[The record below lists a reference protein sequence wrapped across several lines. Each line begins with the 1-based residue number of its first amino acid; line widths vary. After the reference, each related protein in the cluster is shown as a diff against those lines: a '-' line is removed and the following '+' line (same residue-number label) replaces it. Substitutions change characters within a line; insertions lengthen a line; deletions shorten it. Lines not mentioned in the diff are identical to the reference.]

1 VREGRINGMPASQA
15 LTEVEKPAAFGK
27 EYANANIAKMGL
39 SGAVADYHRRSAEGA
54 KPAEPGNLAELKARD
69 AGATTTAQGVI
80 GPLQQALNASKIRR
94 DGYAADSAAAG
105 KITAGLNSAPTPKLD
120 TTFPVATAPTLS
132 RPAPTAPTLSRPAPT
147 LSNTESTL
155 SRDIRRK
162 AEGEESLAKR
172 RKVISDAHKAKA
184 DKIPSPFPSL
194 GDDSGINRIF
204 RSIVASNTK

>member
-1 VREGRINGMPASQA
+1 LATDNIKKLGLAGAIEDYRKRADG
-15 LTEVEKPAAFGK
+15 AAPP
-27 EYANANIAKMGL
+27 
-39 SGAVADYHRRSAEGA
+39 S
-54 KPAEPGNLAELKARD
+54 EPGNMAELNARD
-69 AGATTTAQGVI
+69 AVGPPSALASGPV
-80 GPLQQALNASKIRR
+80 GPLQKALLDARAGR
-94 DGYAADSAAAG
+94 EARVVQEAADAKGAAAITSGMQASAAPRLDTSSFRRRLG
-105 KITAGLNSAPTPKLD
+105 GTAAAPTPA
-120 TTFPVATAPTLS
+120 TSTRPAPTAPTLS

-147 LSNTESTL
+147 LSNTESTR

-172 RKVISDAHKAKA
+172 RKVISDARKAKA